1 MDDKQHQELK
11 AHMQMRAASLSKK
24 NRFSREDI
32 TFEQE
37 LAEENLGFRVS
48 YATMYDEFYWNNL
61 IRNRYGE

>member
-11 AHMQMRAASLSKK
+11 VHMQTRAESLSKK
-24 NRFSREDI
+24 KRFSQQDI
-32 TFEQE
+32 KFEQE
-37 LAEENLGFRVS
+37 LAEEELGFRVS